1 MYGPPR
7 PAKLGKPINSPQR
20 ALSYFGKFT
29 FLFFSSLQWHATGS
43 PDVKYH
49 SIHNPTNLF
58 FFLQAVQNIIRYVV
72 QANNKHHRTK
82 TTMQETNCQAL
93 HKAQH
98 QPLTEIKD
106 RINVMQH
113 HVSQF
118 QTYKSYLLICL
129 QFSLLHNMN
138 QNLQNILNM
147 CSRLLNIYASNYSK
161 CLPICIHVQY
171 SSDLQI

>member
-1 MYGPPR
+1 
-7 PAKLGKPINSPQR
+7 
-20 ALSYFGKFT
+20 
-29 FLFFSSLQWHATGS
+29 
-43 PDVKYH
+43 
-49 SIHNPTNLF
+49 
-58 FFLQAVQNIIRYVV
+58 
-72 QANNKHHRTK
+72 
-82 TTMQETNCQAL
+82 MQEKNCQAL

-171 SSDLQI
+171 SFNTPVTCKYNETKHKKQRTCNYVNNGGPKNNTLISRVKNYCLY